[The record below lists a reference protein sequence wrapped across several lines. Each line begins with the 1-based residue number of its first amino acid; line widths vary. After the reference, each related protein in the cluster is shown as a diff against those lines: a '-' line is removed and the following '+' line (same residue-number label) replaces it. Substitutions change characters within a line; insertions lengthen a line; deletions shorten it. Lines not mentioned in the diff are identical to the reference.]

1 MKGGGRWEIVGRTKG
16 IGRERGEK
24 RAVAIGGIGAFCV
37 SHKILKAGPPQSP
50 PHRAKEPRPTSNLRS
65 PAGRA
70 KKFIIAL
77 RCLMSTSTGTHTD
90 GDLPYKSEATT
101 AADIPAETDD
111 LVVVPALS
119 SQLEE
124 PIGTIVVKS
133 VFDTTF
139 PHRLKGI
146 VDSDSFLVRQSQ
158 GTRVLKAYRAL

>member
-1 MKGGGRWEIVGRTKG
+1 
-16 IGRERGEK
+16 
-24 RAVAIGGIGAFCV
+24 
-37 SHKILKAGPPQSP
+37 
-50 PHRAKEPRPTSNLRS
+50 
-65 PAGRA
+65 
-70 KKFIIAL
+70 
-77 RCLMSTSTGTHTD
+77 MSTSTGTHTD